1 MDFDRHCAEIVT
13 QAELLATE
21 LADAD
26 LTTPVPSCPGWT
38 LGALVRHLGGGHRWA
53 AEIVRSRATA
63 PVPDD
68 QVRRVDGDDSGPLPA
83 SWLVDGA
90 SALASALREAGPG
103 AEVWVP
109 FHYRTASFYARRFTH
124 ETLVHRADA
133 TLAAGLKFRASPEV
147 VLDAIDEWMELE
159 SLPLHFEFR
168 PEKREILGSGRSVGF
183 ESGEHAWFLG
193 LDGPVVTWER
203 GRSGAAVTVR
213 GSLTNLLLALYQ
225 REDAEEVVGDLDLFK
240 LWQTHVR
247 FG

>member
-1 MDFDRHCAEIVT
+1 MDFDRYCAEIVT
-13 QAELLATE
+13 QAELFATE
-21 LADAD
+21 LADA
-26 LTTPVPSCPGWT
+26 
-38 LGALVRHLGGGHRWA
+38 
-53 AEIVRSRATA
+53 
-63 PVPDD
+63 
-68 QVRRVDGDDSGPLPA
+68 DDSGPLPA

-90 SALASALREAGPG
+90 SALR
-103 AEVWVP
+103 EVWVP
-109 FHYRTASFYARRFTH
+109 FHYRTTSFYARRFTH

-133 TLAAGLKFRASPEV
+133 TLAAGLEFRASPEV

-203 GRSGAAVTVR
+203 GRRGAAVTVR

-225 REDAEEVVGDLDLFK
+225 REDAEDVVGDLDLFK

>member
-38 LGALVRHLGGGHRWA
+38 LGALVRHLGAGHRWA

-68 QVRRVDGDDSGPLPA
+68 QVRRVDGDDSGPLPGA
-83 SWLVDGA
+83 WLVDGA
-90 SALASALREAGPG
+90 SRLASALRDAGPD

-133 TLAAGLKFRASPEV
+133 TLAAGLEFRAAPEV

-159 SLPLHFEFR
+159 ALPLHFEFR
-168 PEKREILGSGRSVGF
+168 PEKREILGAGRSVGF
-183 ESGEHAWFLG
+183 ESGEHAWFLD
-193 LDGPVVTWER
+193 LDGSAVTWER
-203 GRSGAAVTVR
+203 GRRGAAVTVR
-213 GSLTNLLLALYQ
+213 GSLTELLLALYQ
-225 REDAEEVVGDLDLFK
+225 RRDTEDVVGDLELFK